1 MQCAASR
8 KCHSQSAVT
17 LAPRQTS
24 ADCLT
29 ATHSSVL
36 PGCASCVQGANW
48 VHKDLMNLRPS
59 RLYTLWYMAGCKG
72 SSKAGPA
79 PFVLSQKQV
88 YLGDDTQPQRAITP
102 TDKQHYK
109 HHNLLHA
116 TLLPGEDLHVQMYQ
130 AVHADCATQPPQH
143 FSHHGAWLD
152 SPPAC
157 ANA

>member
-1 MQCAASR
+1 MLNCTGMQRHQQQAHTSLTGSTFSKGNHSALSTR
-8 KCHSQSAVT
+8 QQQQQYKCYSSPYCLYALHAMRSIYKMSQSVSCHIT
-17 LAPRQTS
+17 LAPRSTS

-79 PFVLSQKQV
+79 PFVLSQKQRV
-88 YLGDDTQPQRAITP
+88 SG
-102 TDKQHYK
+102 
-109 HHNLLHA
+109 
-116 TLLPGEDLHVQMYQ
+116 
-130 AVHADCATQPPQH
+130 
-143 FSHHGAWLD
+143 
-152 SPPAC
+152 
-157 ANA
+157 